1 MELTIPSLDAI
12 QEAARR
18 FVDAIGERRI
28 VAFYGKM
35 GAGKTTFIKAVCQE
49 LGIEDIVTSPT
60 FAILNE
66 YSSPTCTVYHFDLY
80 RLRRI
85 EEFFD
90 IGGEDYFASGNLCVV
105 EWPEIIE
112 PILPADAVRVTM
124 EEREDGS
131 RRLSLAL

>member
-1 MELTIPSLDAI
+1 MELTIPSLDEI
-12 QEAARR
+12 QEAARQ
-18 FVDAIGERRI
+18 FVDAIGERHI

-35 GAGKTTFIKAVCQE
+35 GVGKTTFIKAVCQE
-49 LGIEDIVTSPT
+49 LGVEDIVTSPT

-66 YSSPTCTVYHFDLY
+66 YSSPSCTVYHFDLY

-105 EWPEIIE
+105 EWPEIVE
-112 PILPADAVRVTM
+112 AVLPTDAVRVTM
-124 EEREDGS
+124 DEREDGS
-131 RRLSLAL
+131 RRLSLKL